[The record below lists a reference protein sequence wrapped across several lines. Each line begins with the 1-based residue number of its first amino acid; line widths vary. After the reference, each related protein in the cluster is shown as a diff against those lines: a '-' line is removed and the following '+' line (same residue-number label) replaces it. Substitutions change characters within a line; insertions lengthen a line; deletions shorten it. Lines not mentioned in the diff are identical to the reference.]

1 MQAASYTG
9 RMPAETAIAAAG
21 APRLLALDTATERLA
36 VAVVHGQRT
45 WCADEDGGATAS
57 ARLLPCIFELLAQ
70 AQMRLGELDGV
81 AFGRGPGAFTGLRSA
96 CSVAQGLA
104 FGAGLPV
111 LSIDSLAIVA
121 EAAWREHGALAAQL
135 WVAMDARLDGVYAA
149 AYRRQGQGQ
158 GWLIDSEPAL
168 WSVDALAEHWR
179 AAPPLCVAGT
189 AVAAQGARLAMGPAL
204 YLSTPP
210 ARAAA
215 LAELARAAWQRG
227 ECLDALEALPLYL
240 RDKVASTTAERAATA
255 LAAALAAALAIGR
268 ATA

>member
-36 VAVVHGQRT
+36 VAVVHGERT

-121 EAAWREHGALAAQL
+121 EAAWREHGAAAAQL

-158 GWLIDSEPAL
+158 GWLIDSAPAL

-204 YLSTPP
+204 HLSTPP

-227 ECLDALEALPLYL
+227 ERLDAPQALPLYL

-255 LAAALAAALAIGR
+255 LATGR